1 MLEPG
6 PAAPSVQNGRV
17 PRHERVVFEGAADQA
32 APGRAQRLLPDGG
45 RVTTRTVVVQPS
57 YWFVGATFD
66 MAYACD
72 ALGCGVG
79 WDILVT
85 ELCLMQGRLYKA
97 TGGLYGA
104 RAKGV
109 N

>member
-1 MLEPG
+1 MKVRRFVVG
-6 PAAPSVQNGRV
+6 PS
-17 PRHERVVFEGAADQA
+17 DW
-32 APGRAQRLLPDGG
+32 
-45 RVTTRTVVVQPS
+45 
-57 YWFVGATFD
+57 YVGAMLD

-104 RAKGV
+104 RSKGV